1 MIMLG
6 INAFPLFV
14 GAVTLLNFTPGPD
27 MAYVV
32 GHSIAHG
39 RRAGVFSALGVS
51 LGGCVHTMA
60 CAFGLSALLAESTS
74 AFDVIKWV
82 GAIYL
87 IYLGISTLLIGS
99 DVQVVDRALPLPR
112 VSLGALLLRGFVTNV
127 TNPKVAL
134 FYIAFLPQFVETSSP
149 HKTVAFFVL
158 GSVMV
163 LLGFLNDSVVAC
175 CAAMVAHSFRKRST
189 VSRWLNRVVG
199 ATFVGMGIRLAAA
212 TLNH

>member
-14 GAVTLLNFTPGPD
+14 GAVTLLNLTPGPD

-39 RRAGVFSALGVS
+39 RRAGVLSALGVS

-74 AFDVIKWV
+74 AFNVIKWV

-87 IYLGISTLLIGS
+87 IYIGISTLLIRS
-99 DVQVVDRALPLPR
+99 DVHVVDRAVSLPCVP
-112 VSLGALLLRGFVTNV
+112 LGALLVRGFVTNV
-127 TNPKVAL
+127 TNPKVLL
-134 FYIAFLPQFVETSSP
+134 FYIAFLPQFVETNSP

-158 GSVMV
+158 GTVMV

-175 CAAMVAHSFRKRST
+175 CAAMVASALRKRST
-189 VSRWLNRVVG
+189 VTRWLNRVVG

-212 TLNH
+212 TR